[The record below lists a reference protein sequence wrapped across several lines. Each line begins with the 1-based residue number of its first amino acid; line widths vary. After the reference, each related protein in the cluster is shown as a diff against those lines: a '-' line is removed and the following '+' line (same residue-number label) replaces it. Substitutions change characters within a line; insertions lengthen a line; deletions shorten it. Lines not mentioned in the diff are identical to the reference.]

1 MVRISMSVHPAGLSP
16 IEAAKAWYLRDEQH
30 WKWGDIQTA
39 LKKPTGEMP
48 GLKAVRNGVLRAR
61 GSEDGCLPETRYA
74 NCGRHRALTPEEERG
89 IVAFVKQWRTKRFC
103 TCNYIVREMKLHVTP
118 RTVANVLNRSGYF
131 WKRVPKVTPLESKHI
146 EARKAFVQK
155 YGQKSVAWWRSHMSL
170 IIDGVTLTKAPKGL
184 SARQKHAAQSVG
196 HMWMRQGERMSNDV
210 HTFNRYGVQ
219 LGVKVPLWGGF
230 TGNGVFALRLWTP
243 TPKMSK
249 PLWAARVPA
258 LRKAISE
265 AGMPRPG
272 ESTSAFKVWQD
283 NEGFLKQPDVY
294 KQHGMRL
301 VNFPPNSGDLSPIE
315 TVWARLRKDLA
326 KREMVDLDNGVE
338 LSVLQFKQ
346 RAAQIL
352 ASYSELGPN
361 DTCSYLDKL
370 VAGMPRRLQ
379 KCKDN
384 GYGRCGK

>member
-1 MVRISMSVHPAGLSP
+1 
-16 IEAAKAWYLRDEQH
+16 
-30 WKWGDIQTA
+30 
-39 LKKPTGEMP
+39 
-48 GLKAVRNGVLRAR
+48 
-61 GSEDGCLPETRYA
+61 
-74 NCGRHRALTPEEERG
+74 
-89 IVAFVKQWRTKRFC
+89 
-103 TCNYIVREMKLHVTP
+103 MKLHVTP

-352 ASYSELGPN
+352 ASYSELGPKRHVQLPGQAGRRYAATPAEVQRQRVWALRQVTAKGPLASQCMQLDGCVLRQLQRCTENEHVCCRTTQGQVAIQCMHTRTRGVPVRCRPTASSIACEKKRPSLLQRTSTLLPRLARTQEHVRHAMHAHN
-361 DTCSYLDKL
+361 DT
-370 VAGMPRRLQ
+370 
-379 KCKDN
+379 
-384 GYGRCGK
+384 

>member
-1 MVRISMSVHPAGLSP
+1 
-16 IEAAKAWYLRDEQH
+16 
-30 WKWGDIQTA
+30 
-39 LKKPTGEMP
+39 MP
-48 GLKAVRNGVLRAR
+48 
-61 GSEDGCLPETRYA
+61 
-74 NCGRHRALTPEEERG
+74 H
-89 IVAFVKQWRTKRFC
+89 
-103 TCNYIVREMKLHVTP
+103 
-118 RTVANVLNRSGYF
+118 
-131 WKRVPKVTPLESKHI
+131 
-146 EARKAFVQK
+146 
-155 YGQKSVAWWRSHMSL
+155 
-170 IIDGVTLTKAPKGL
+170 
-184 SARQKHAAQSVG
+184 
-196 HMWMRQGERMSNDV
+196 
-210 HTFNRYGVQ
+210 
-219 LGVKVPLWGGF
+219 
-230 TGNGVFALRLWTP
+230 
-243 TPKMSK
+243 
-249 PLWAARVPA
+249 
-258 LRKAISE
+258 
-265 AGMPRPG
+265 PG

-301 VNFPPNSGDLSPIE
+301 VNFPPNNGDLSPIE